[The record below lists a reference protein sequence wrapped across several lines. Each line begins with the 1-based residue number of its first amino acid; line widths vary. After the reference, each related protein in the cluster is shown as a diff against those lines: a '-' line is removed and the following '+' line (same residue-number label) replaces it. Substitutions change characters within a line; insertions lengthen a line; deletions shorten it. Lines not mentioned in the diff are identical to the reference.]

1 MLTREQF
8 RTQVFARDNNQCVI
22 CGKPSQDAHHI
33 IERRL
38 WDNGGYHIDNGAS
51 LCADCHMKAEQTIIS
66 CKEIR
71 KAAGIK
77 TILLPPHFYSD
88 TRYDKWGNIILPDGR
103 RLKGELFFDESVQK
117 ILKSCDLLDFF
128 CKYVKY
134 PRTYHLPWSKGF
146 TKYDRIVKN
155 TKQFEGKEVIVTVK
169 LDGENTTF
177 YNDYIHARSLDGM
190 GHASQSWVKN
200 FHSKISYNIP
210 EGWRVCGE
218 NVFAKHTIQYNYLST
233 YFYVFSIWNER
244 MLRLGSD
251 LGMDKA
257 FRVRSCSRDLHRRM
271 G

>member
-155 TKQFEGKEVIVTVK
+155 TKQFEGFTMIISMLDLLTVWGMLLK
-169 LDGENTTF
+169 AGLRIFIQKYLTTYLKVGECVEKMC
-177 YNDYIHARSLDGM
+177 SL
-190 GHASQSWVKN
+190 
-200 FHSKISYNIP
+200 NI
-210 EGWRVCGE
+210 
-218 NVFAKHTIQYNYLST
+218 LSNIIT
-233 YFYVFSIWNER
+233 
-244 MLRLGSD
+244 
-251 LGMDKA
+251 
-257 FRVRSCSRDLHRRM
+257 
-271 G
+271 